1 MILLSGHSLAQARR
15 VPMEALSLQLRERD
29 SSATM
34 TPADMTGIGT
44 DSWLL
49 DDTGP
54 GAGIVWRVASINRN
68 YATRTPTVQLEH
80 MISSLRDRLLFG
92 EVNAKTI
99 TGSTTATSCTAEQ
112 AVRYILGKQ
121 GDWALGQM
129 DYNVSNPYKFDGDT
143 LYDALETVT
152 ASLEDA
158 CWTYDFTVY
167 PFRLNIVR
175 KPSGVACEMRPGR
188 NLTTISKSISR
199 NGMYTRFYPIG
210 KDDLHLSTEYVEKNA
225 DIYGVISKTETD
237 QSKDSEAE
245 LRRWADE
252 LLERHAEPTVS
263 VTAEGLELAE
273 ATGESLDKLTLGRI
287 CRIPLEEFGTTIEE
301 RITEL
306 SYPDKLHAPEV
317 VRITLANNR
326 QDVTS
331 IIADAIKKGGGGRRS
346 AARQDK
352 EDHAWFEDTNDH
364 VAMCAIGI
372 IGKDAK
378 GEPNWVRLSRLEVDE
393 NGIFGEVQSVQNDMV
408 IANTRID
415 QNEERIKLEAKQFE
429 DGIATMQGRITV
441 QADRITQE
449 VTNRQNGDRELSGR
463 ITVEAGKISQIVS
476 AVGADGKV
484 TAASI
489 VLAIN
494 NAGDSEARIDAKKV
508 YIGSQRSTTVI
519 NGKLNAS
526 DVTATY
532 LAAKFANTSVL
543 STRYAFSNV
552 YECDTLICNDYT
564 CAVEDAYHALQIVQ
578 DGNNYKLQGKHF
590 YSSDWADIGTFSR
603 AVSSASWSWV
613 GGAPR
618 VTLSPQGQNFTG
630 VPINGITFSAS
641 TKQWAT
647 DKKSFTQDFYC
658 YDANSR
664 TVYTENLSINT
675 RESYEAG
682 YTDGQAS
689 VSHSID
695 IPTGQIYTSD
705 RYTGTRLNTLKTQ
718 YEKAKSD
725 GDYVMF
731 RVDCGGTSKWYYME
745 P

>member
-80 MISSLRDRLLFG
+80 LISSLRDRILFG

-158 CWTYDFTVY
+158 WWTYDFTVY
-167 PFRLNIVR
+167 PFRLNIIR

-199 NGMYTRFYPIG
+199 SGMYTRFYPIG

-245 LRRWADE
+245 LRRWANE

-306 SYPDKLHAPEV
+306 SYPDKIHAPEV

-331 IIADAIKKGGGGRRS
+331 IIADAIKKGGGGRRG
-346 AARQDK
+346 AARKDK

-393 NGIFGEVQSVQNDMV
+393 NGIFGEVQSVQNDLV

-415 QNEERIKLEAKQFE
+415 QNEERIQLEANKFE
-429 DGIATMQGRITV
+429 EGVATLTGKITV

-449 VTNRQNGDRELSGR
+449 VTNRQNGDATLQGKITVQANRITQEVSERKSGDSELSGR
-463 ITVEAGKISQIVS
+463 ITVTAREIRQEVTDTENRLSSRITVNANAITQEVSRAQGAEGTLSGRITTEADRITAEVSRAQGAESSLSGRLTITESAITQEVTNRTNADNALSGRITTQADKISLV
-476 AVGADGKV
+476 VEEKDGQNVVK
-484 TAASI
+484 AASI
-489 VLAIN
+489 VAGIN
-494 NAGDSEARIDAKKV
+494 DQSGSYVKIQAAK
-508 YIGSQRSTTVI
+508 I
-519 NGKLNAS
+519 NLSGY
-526 DVTATY
+526 VTA
-532 LAAKFANTSVL
+532 SEL
-543 STRYAFSNV
+543 SATQADIDNLMTGKTTASKIV
-552 YECDTLICNDYT
+552 CDDLRLPSGFWYHGNKYT
-564 CAVEDAYHALQIVQ
+564 E
-578 DGNNYKLQGKHF
+578 F
-590 YSSDWADIGTFSR
+590 YSS
-603 AVSSASWSWV
+603 
-613 GGAPR
+613 
-618 VTLSPQGQNFTG
+618 
-630 VPINGITFSAS
+630 
-641 TKQWAT
+641 
-647 DKKSFTQDFYC
+647 
-658 YDANSR
+658 
-664 TVYTENLSINT
+664 TE
-675 RESYEAG
+675 
-682 YTDGQAS
+682 
-689 VSHSID
+689 
-695 IPTGQIYTSD
+695 
-705 RYTGTRLNTLKTQ
+705 
-718 YEKAKSD
+718 
-725 GDYVMF
+725 
-731 RVDCGGTSKWYYME
+731 SKYLLGRS
-745 P
+745 